1 MFVLHHRGFLIYP
14 IHPHMPSPAQISIEN
29 VETVFP
35 DSATVHHTWE
45 LTVPLADMTRSI
57 VDETKSEVK
66 QIWNTKLNVHG
77 DKCSSMNP
85 IVKASRGL
93 TCSILAEWIFLR
105 SDPRQGV

>member
-77 DKCSSMNP
+77 RRQVFQYESNRKGQPRAHLFNP
-85 IVKASRGL
+85 
-93 TCSILAEWIFLR
+93 C
-105 SDPRQGV
+105 